1 MLPPNLTSQKVAIP
15 AALFLSLSP
24 GVLLTTAGKNVKFA
38 NRKTS
43 QSAVFFHA
51 LVFFLVYSLIAK
63 AMGLVLTKTDLLVTT
78 ALFIALSPGLL
89 LTLPPGSGGVLPV
102 GSDQHLCGAD
112 PHDCVCGGVCAFA
125 SPISSV
131 LLSKRM
137 KYLVLGPASMGIFTL
152 IGALKARETAL
163 AGVQEISG
171 ASAGAILALFL
182 AMGMSVDEILE
193 KSISLNIPNFV
204 KIRIGSFFNKFGFV
218 DMGPIRKKLV
228 DICGSDPTFEELDM
242 KIYVSAYCLNTS
254 ETVYF
259 SRDTHPHM
267 KVIDAVCMSMAVPFI
282 FACGNYDGRTYV
294 DGGTKEDYPLTPF
307 MDKKPHE
314 ITCIRI
320 KMDTIYKETID
331 TPKQFVETLVRSALT
346 NRTTYNTPIQ
356 MVEINV
362 KDTDIFDFNMDYE
375 EKVRLFNLGYTF
387 LSA

>member
-1 MLPPNLTSQKVAIP
+1 
-15 AALFLSLSP
+15 
-24 GVLLTTAGKNVKFA
+24 
-38 NRKTS
+38 
-43 QSAVFFHA
+43 
-51 LVFFLVYSLIAK
+51 
-63 AMGLVLTKTDLLVTT
+63 
-78 ALFIALSPGLL
+78 
-89 LTLPPGSGGVLPV
+89 
-102 GSDQHLCGAD
+102 
-112 PHDCVCGGVCAFA
+112 
-125 SPISSV
+125 
-131 LLSKRM
+131 
-137 KYLVLGPASMGIFTL
+137 MGIFTL

-163 AGVQEISG
+163 ADVKEISG
-171 ASAGAILALFL
+171 SSAGAILALFL
-182 AMGMSVDEILE
+182 AVGMSVDEVLD
-193 KSISLNIPNFV
+193 KSLSLNIPNFV